1 MKNEDFQGLTAKSVL
16 DLIGKTPLV
25 RLNRIVEPGMA
36 TVWAKLE
43 RQNPAGCVKERI
55 ALSMIEAAEADGRLE
70 PGGVIVEPTSGNTG
84 IGLAMVGAVKG
95 YRTILVMP
103 DSLSRERRDLMRAY
117 GAELVLTPAEEGGIK
132 AAIAKAEEI
141 VEQTPGAFMPLQF
154 ENPANPAA
162 HEMTTGPEILAQVP
176 GAVAA
181 FVAGSGTGGTVTG
194 VGRAL
199 KRENPDTLIVAVE
212 PAGSPVLSGGE
223 PGEHSIQGIGPSFI
237 PEVVDESVI
246 DEILDVTSEEAK
258 EMARRLAREEGILA
272 GISSGAATVAALRVA
287 ERLGEGEHV
296 VVLLPDT
303 GERYLSTGVFG
314 KLGNS

>member
-1 MKNEDFQGLTAKSVL
+1 MNNEEFQGLTAKSVL
-16 DLIGKTPLV
+16 DLIGQTPLV

-36 TVWAKLE
+36 TLWAKLE

-55 ALSMIEAAEADGRLE
+55 ALSMIEAAEADGRLK

-95 YRTILVMP
+95 YRTVLVMP

-117 GAELVLTPAEEGGIK
+117 GAELVLTPAEEGGIT
-132 AAIAKAEEI
+132 AAIAKAKEI

-154 ENPANPAA
+154 ENPANPVA
-162 HEMTTGPEILAQVP
+162 HEATTGPEILAQVP
-176 GAVAA
+176 GPVAA

-223 PGEHSIQGIGPSFI
+223 AGEHSIQGIGPSFI
-237 PEVVDESVI
+237 PAVVDKSVI

-272 GISSGAATVAALRVA
+272 GISSGAATVAALRIA
-287 ERLGEGEHV
+287 KRLGGGEHV
-296 VVLLPDT
+296 VVLLADT

-314 KLGNS
+314 

>member
-1 MKNEDFQGLTAKSVL
+1 MKNEEFQGLTAQSVL

-25 RLNRIVEPGMA
+25 RLNRIVEFGMA
-36 TVWAKLE
+36 TLWAKLE

-55 ALSMIEAAEADGRLE
+55 ALAMIEAAESDGRLK

-95 YRTILVMP
+95 YRTVLVMP

-117 GAELVLTPAEEGGIK
+117 GAELVLTPADEGGMK
-132 AAIAKAEEI
+132 AAIAKAKEI
-141 VEQTPGAFMPLQF
+141 VEQTPGAFMPMQF

-162 HEMTTGPEILAQVP
+162 HETTTGPEILAQVP
-176 GAVAA
+176 GPVAA

-194 VGRAL
+194 VGRVL
-199 KRENPDTLIVAVE
+199 KQENPDTLIVAVE

-237 PEVVDESVI
+237 PDVVDKSVI

-272 GISSGAATVAALRVA
+272 GISSGAATVAALRIA
-287 ERLGEGEHV
+287 ERLGEGQNV
-296 VVLLPDT
+296 VILLPDT
-303 GERYLSTGVFG
+303 GERYLSTGIFG
-314 KLGNS
+314 EGE

>member
-1 MKNEDFQGLTAKSVL
+1 MKNEEFQGLTAKSVL
-16 DLIGKTPLV
+16 ELIGKTPLV

-36 TVWAKLE
+36 TLWAKLE

-55 ALSMIEAAEADGRLE
+55 ALAMIEAAESDGRLK

-95 YRTILVMP
+95 YRTVLVMP

-117 GAELVLTPAEEGGIK
+117 GAELVLTPADEGGMK
-132 AAIAKAEEI
+132 AAIAKAKEI
-141 VEQTPGAFMPLQF
+141 VEQTPGAFMPMQF

-162 HEMTTGPEILAQVP
+162 HETTTGPEILAQVP
-176 GAVAA
+176 GPVAA

-194 VGRAL
+194 VGRVL
-199 KRENPDTLIVAVE
+199 KQENPDTLIVAVE

-237 PEVVDESVI
+237 PDVVDKSVI

-272 GISSGAATVAALRVA
+272 GISSGAATVAALRIA
-287 ERLGEGEHV
+287 ERLGEGQNV
-296 VVLLPDT
+296 VILLPDT
-303 GERYLSTGVFG
+303 GERYLSTGIFG
-314 KLGNS
+314 EGE